1 MWRKEDGMEERGELE
16 SWERRNDEIEG
27 VGKEEE
33 QDGRMQEEERSEGR

>member
-27 VGKEEE
+27 VGKRGRARWKNARRGEE
-33 QDGRMQEEERSEGR
+33 